1 MNKYQPRHLTLWTG
15 LFVATLLVLILAGL
29 AFPSSGQPRPITV
42 RINSNGVAHLGAIP
56 LRNDTLRKLTF
67 SVVHRAYPDRGF
79 EVISSTGAPYTNV
92 VAVMGS
98 LLSAGVDLCTVAT
111 RPKVS
116 VQTSTPPAE

>member
-1 MNKYQPRHLTLWTG
+1 
-15 LFVATLLVLILAGL
+15 LFMVLSVVLILIGL
-29 AFPSSGQPRPITV
+29 AFPSSGQPRAVTV

-56 LRNDTLRKLTF
+56 LRNDTLRRLAF
-67 SVVHRAYPDRGF
+67 SVVHRVYPDRPF
-79 EVISSTGAPYTNV
+79 EVISSAGAPFTNV

-116 VQTSTPPAE
+116 VQTSTPPAR